1 MGRRRYF
8 YYISIIS
15 VTISYSSQ
23 KYKSRH
29 SHDVSNIGDLMST
42 QQQQQQVPI
51 VVLKE
56 GTTETKDKDAQRN
69 NITAAKLVA
78 ELVKSSLGPRGM
90 DKMLVDPLGD
100 VTITND
106 GATILKDIDVQHPAA
121 KMMVEVS
128 KSIDN
133 EVGDGTTS
141 SVVVAGSLLEKA
153 EELIDKD
160 VHPTVIVDGYKK
172 CSLKANE
179 ILRSVATKVD
189 PNDIGILNKIS
200 ETSMSSKMVSTNSK
214 HLSKIVVDAT
224 LAAADGTGDEYQVDI
239 DNIKVDKKP
248 GGSIDNTTLVRGVI
262 LDKEVVHTAMPK
274 RIEDAKIAL
283 VNSPLEIEKTE
294 IDAKISISSP
304 EQIQSFM
311 DEENRIL
318 KNMVDKVVS
327 AGANVLVCQKGIDDV
342 AQHYLSKANVL
353 AVRRVKE
360 SDMAKLSRATG
371 GRIVTNIEELSTNDL
386 GYSKLVEERKVESD
400 KWVFIEGCKNPKALS
415 VFIRGGSQR
424 VIDEAERSIHD
435 ALMSVKDVLEYP
447 YIIAGGG
454 APEAVVAQR
463 IREWSVSLPGR
474 EQLAAE
480 KYADALD
487 SIPLTL
493 ARNAGMDIIDTQVQL
508 HSKLSDSNTPKI
520 GIDVMNAKIADMSS
534 KGVYEPLVVK
544 ENIINSAT
552 ETASLILRIDNVIAA
567 SKTKD
572 TPGAGGM
579 PGAGTPGAGMGDY

>member
-1 MGRRRYF
+1 
-8 YYISIIS
+8 
-15 VTISYSSQ
+15 
-23 KYKSRH
+23 
-29 SHDVSNIGDLMST
+29 MST
-42 QQQQQQVPI
+42 QQQQQVPI

-153 EELIDKD
+153 EELIDKG
-160 VHPTVIVDGYKK
+160 VHPTLIVDGYKK
-172 CSLKANE
+172 CSIKANE
-179 ILRSVATKVD
+179 ILRTIATKVD
-189 PNDIGILNKIS
+189 ASDKVILNKIS
-200 ETSMSSKMVSTNSK
+200 ETSMSSKMVSANSK
-214 HLSKIVVDAT
+214 HLSKIVVDAI
-224 LAAADGTGDEYQVDI
+224 LATTDDTGDEYHVDI

-248 GGSIDNTTLVRGVI
+248 GGSIDDTSLVRGVI
-262 LDKEVVHTAMPK
+262 LDKEVAHAAMPK

-318 KNMVDKVVS
+318 KNMVDKVIS
-327 AGANVLVCQKGIDDV
+327 AGANILVCQKGIDDL

-353 AVRRVKE
+353 AVRTVKD

-415 VFIRGGSQR
+415 VLIRGGSQR
-424 VIDEAERSIHD
+424 VVDEAERSIHD

-447 YIIAGGG
+447 YITAGGG

-463 IREWSVSLPGR
+463 LREWSVSLPGR

-493 ARNAGMDIIDTQVQL
+493 ARNAGMDVIDTQVQL
-508 HSKLSDSNTPKI
+508 HSKISDSRTPKI

-534 KGVYEPLVVK
+534 KGIYEPLAVK

-552 ETASLILRIDNVIAA
+552 ETASLILRIDNVIEA

-572 TPGAGGM
+572 MPTPGGM
-579 PGAGTPGAGMGDY
+579 PGGAGMPGAGMGDY